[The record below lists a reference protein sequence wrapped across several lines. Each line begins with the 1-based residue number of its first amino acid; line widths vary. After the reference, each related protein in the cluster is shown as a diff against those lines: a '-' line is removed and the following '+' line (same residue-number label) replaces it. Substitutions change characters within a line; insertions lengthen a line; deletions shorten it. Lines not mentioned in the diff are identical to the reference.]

1 MTIAVLEDLALSFRP
16 TYINFVGQGIVQNVM
31 KLCLFIYIFWCTV
44 SGDIPLPRTLLQKNH
59 HCKH

>member
-31 KLCLFIYIFWCTV
+31 KLCLFIYIFWCIV
-44 SGDIPLPRTLLQKNH
+44 SGDIPLPRTLL
-59 HCKH
+59 